1 MECLNFAKLLE
12 YDTENPKALWKYLS
26 DEMERM
32 LEKKLLTEDMN
43 QLINRNSIIK
53 FLQSPVALRMAKA
66 AARGDLY
73 TEKPFVMDYEGIL
86 VQGIIDVFWLEE
98 GKIVLMDYKT
108 DRVAAP
114 EELITRYATQLQ
126 LYGQALSRVFSKAE
140 GPKLKTENLI
150 YSFAL
155 DRVIPVQEDGKTE
168 II

>member
-1 MECLNFAKLLE
+1 
-12 YDTENPKALWKYLS
+12 
-26 DEMERM
+26 
-32 LEKKLLTEDMN
+32 
-43 QLINRNSIIK
+43 
-53 FLQSPVALRMAKA
+53 
-66 AARGDLY
+66 
-73 TEKPFVMDYEGIL
+73 
-86 VQGIIDVFWLEE
+86 
-98 GKIVLMDYKT
+98 MDYKT